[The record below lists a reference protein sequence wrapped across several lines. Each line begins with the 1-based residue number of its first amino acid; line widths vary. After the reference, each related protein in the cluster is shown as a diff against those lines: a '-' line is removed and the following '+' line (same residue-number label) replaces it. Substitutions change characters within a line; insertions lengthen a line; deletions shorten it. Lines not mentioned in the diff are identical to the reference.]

1 MGFDEL
7 LGEYPAQYRN
17 SMRCLVRCEELA
29 ASLFQRLKYVRG
41 RERERRGGGE
51 ERRGEDRREEG
62 TNETLYHP

>member
-51 ERRGEDRREEG
+51 ERRG
-62 TNETLYHP
+62 